1 MVKRIKALNINEFE
15 AATSDGAVYGKYLAL
30 YVYVELGRKGAYRES
45 PKDDPNTRYQLFRNC
60 AVFYARTQ
68 EQIRNEEYEYDTQ
81 EDILIVYY

>member
-15 AATSDGAVYGKYLAL
+15 AATSDGAVYGKYLGL
-30 YVYVELGRKGAYRES
+30 YVYVELGKEGEYREN

-60 AVFYARTQ
+60 SVFYARTI
-68 EQIRNEEYEYDTQ
+68 EQIRKEEYEYDTQ